1 MPRKYFLSVALF
13 GLAVIFGLLFYYIG
27 HEIGRVFEGQYG
39 FVGTVMRVTAPFVA
53 IITTILM
60 GMYFDKKVKTP
71 HWSATIF
78 LIPLTIYLTGIAA
91 GSVANFLLYGLSP
104 FDPMSYLA
112 KPLIVG
118 LYGTPGALGVGVISY
133 LFFILISK
141 TSARN

>member
-13 GLAVIFGLLFYYIG
+13 GLAVIFGLLIYTIG
-27 HEIGRVFEGQYG
+27 NEIVRLLEGEYG
-39 FVGTVMRVTAPFVA
+39 FVGTVIRVAAPLVA

-60 GMYFDKKVKTP
+60 GIYFDKKVKTP

-112 KPLIVG
+112 KPIIAG

-141 TSARN
+141 ITARN